1 MRHDEARKPFDSMFT
16 NAVIKVGD
24 GRGFVIEQRISTAVL
39 KSKLTGRIRLR
50 PFVERRLVVTAA
62 HCLPH
67 FPPCHGASLLEERTY
82 GLLLG
87 TLDAPKRRKVW
98 AECLFV
104 DPVADIAVLGCPD
117 TQALGNEADKYEL
130 LIEGASVLRI
140 GNAKSG
146 LGWVLSL
153 DRQWISTR
161 LEVVSTVGGT
171 SLFIDPTESG
181 QSGSPILNNT
191 GRAIGVVALGSETLD
206 LRSREHI
213 HERTGPQPMLTRNLP
228 GWLL

>member
-1 MRHDEARKPFDSMFT
+1 MRREAREPFDSTFT

-24 GRGFVIEQRISTAVL
+24 GRGFVIEQRINTAAL

-82 GLLLG
+82 GRLLG

-104 DPVADIAVLGCPD
+104 DPIADIAVLGCPD
-117 TQALGNEADKYEL
+117 TQALGNEADEYDI
-130 LIEGASVLRI
+130 LIEGASLLRI
-140 GNAKSG
+140 GKAKSG

-171 SLFIDPTESG
+171 SLFIDQTESG
-181 QSGSPILNNT
+181 QSGSPILNNA
-191 GRAIGVVALGSETLD
+191 GRAIGVVALGSETFD
-206 LRSREHI
+206 LGSRERI

>member
-82 GLLLG
+82 GRLLG

-104 DPVADIAVLGCPD
+104 DPI
-117 TQALGNEADKYEL
+117 
-130 LIEGASVLRI
+130 
-140 GNAKSG
+140 
-146 LGWVLSL
+146 
-153 DRQWISTR
+153 
-161 LEVVSTVGGT
+161 
-171 SLFIDPTESG
+171 
-181 QSGSPILNNT
+181 
-191 GRAIGVVALGSETLD
+191 
-206 LRSREHI
+206 
-213 HERTGPQPMLTRNLP
+213 
-228 GWLL
+228 